1 MIELKIALPHP
12 FPPKIHVHPNNCG
25 TKKLYNSKIISFS
38 KIEYISKSI
47 GFSLFPLHTHSTWS
61 ESLESR

>member
-12 FPPKIHVHPNNCG
+12 FPPKIHVHPNKCG

-47 GFSLFPLHTHSTWS
+47 GFSLFPCIHIPLGA
-61 ESLESR
+61 SL